1 MKKILMLLAVLV
13 ISAGLNAQS
22 SNDIRNASEW
32 TWFGIDY
39 TNCYFLAKMDFPSVS
54 DLESKFSAWNKLALL
69 EREKFFDKT
78 LPGKDI
84 NYYIEMVETINSNID
99 GKSRLSDDGFLSTH
113 MEEIQIQEIVSS
125 YDLPADLSGI
135 GLVFIAE
142 SYSKPNV
149 QGAYYVTFFDISSRK
164 VISTKRMLGKAK
176 GFGMRNYWANSYYM
190 VLKDLGK
197 LYN

>member
-1 MKKILMLLAVLV
+1 MLIAAIV

-22 SNDIRNASEW
+22 SSDIKNASEW
-32 TWFGIDY
+32 TWLGIDY
-39 TNCYFLAKMDFPSVS
+39 TNCYFLTKMDFPSVS
-54 DLESKFSAWNKLALL
+54 DLESKISAWNNLVLL
-69 EREKFFDKT
+69 EREKYIEKT
-78 LPGKDI
+78 LKGKKI
-84 NYYIEMVETINSNID
+84 NFYIDWIQEINSTID
-99 GKSRLSDDGFLSTH
+99 AKSRLSDDGFLSTH
-113 MEEIQIQEIVSS
+113 LEEIQIQEIVGS

-149 QGAYYVTFFDISSRK
+149 QGAYYVTFFDISSKK
-164 VISTKRMLGKAK
+164 VISTKRMLGKAS

-197 LYN
+197 LYK